1 MVRNCQN
8 SMWNV
13 FQEWAK
19 INNRQVN
26 LKRGCKDKA
35 TFIDLFNKYV
45 KSKTDKMFT
54 SDRKGKGRKT
64 FYQLIQ
70 DENEDEVD
78 DSVWRERVRN
88 AAEERQRAAERA
100 ARAAPEAEEE
110 TTSHTGQAT

>member
-1 MVRNCQN
+1 
-8 SMWNV
+8 
-13 FQEWAK
+13 
-19 INNRQVN
+19 
-26 LKRGCKDKA
+26 
-35 TFIDLFNKYV
+35 
-45 KSKTDKMFT
+45 MFT

-64 FYQLIQ
+64 FYQLIP